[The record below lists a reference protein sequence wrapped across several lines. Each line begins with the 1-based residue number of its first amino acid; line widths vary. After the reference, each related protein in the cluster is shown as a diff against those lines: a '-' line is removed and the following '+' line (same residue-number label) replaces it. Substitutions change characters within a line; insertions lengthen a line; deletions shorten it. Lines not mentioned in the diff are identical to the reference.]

1 MQRRVIW
8 DGVDDD
14 ARRMRAV
21 VRRWRLLIDVVLAP
35 NFDLLVAVDV
45 VTTVAEGS
53 YFKRLFL
60 SLL

>member
-45 VTTVAEGS
+45 VTAVAEGS

>member
-1 MQRRVIW
+1 
-8 DGVDDD
+8 
-14 ARRMRAV
+14 MRAV
-21 VRRWRLLIDVVLAP
+21 VRRRRLLIDVVLAP

-45 VTTVAEGS
+45 VTAVAEGS